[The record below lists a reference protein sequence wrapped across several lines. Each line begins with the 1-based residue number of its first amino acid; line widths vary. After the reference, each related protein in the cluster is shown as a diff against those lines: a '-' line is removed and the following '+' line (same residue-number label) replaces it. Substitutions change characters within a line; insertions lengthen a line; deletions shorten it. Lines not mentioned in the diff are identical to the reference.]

1 MTTYA
6 FKTAAT
12 AAAIA
17 LLGLGSAAHAGD
29 LYDAYTIPSNAQDK
43 GIASYNGA
51 LSTQTGDF
59 VLPREAL
66 GMAAGAD
73 SLFISSLGGPTNYLE
88 RYDLSGAQIDS
99 IALGPVV
106 NPGALAFGNGE
117 LYAAFEVFTLGGLSY
132 EVSSLNADLEFDGV
146 FSIDLPTMATGLA
159 YGDGNVFVAYDS
171 TLARY
176 DLTGQL
182 ISSYDFG
189 SVSLGALTYGAG
201 QLFAA
206 YQSGGSYGY
215 ASVDP
220 TTWLAGG
227 ANVSTAGAVKSLA
240 FGDGG
245 VFASF
250 EHGLAK
256 YDLDGNQ
263 LASIDTGRVV
273 NGPLAYL
280 DPASAAPEPS
290 AWALMIVGFGAA
302 GATLRQRRRLAAV
315 RT

>member
-12 AAAIA
+12 SAAIA

-29 LYDAYTIPSNAQDK
+29 LYDAYTIPNNTQEK

-51 LSTQTGDF
+51 LSSQTGGF
-59 VLPREAL
+59 VLPRAAV

-73 SLFISSLGGPTNYLE
+73 SLFISSLDSPTNYLE
-88 RYDLSGAQIDS
+88 RYDLTGAQIDS
-99 IALGPVV
+99 LAIGPTAEA
-106 NPGALAFGNGE
+106 GALAFGGNT
-117 LYAAFEVFTLGGLSY
+117 LYAAFETFSLSGLSY
-132 EVSSLNADLEFDGV
+132 SVSSLNSDLDFDGV

-159 YGDGNVFVAYDS
+159 YGDGEVFVACDS

-220 TTWLAGG
+220 ATWLAGG

-273 NGPLAYL
+273 NGPLAFL

-302 GATLRQRRRLAAV
+302 GAALRQRRRLAAV